1 MGVGLP
7 AESVNYQIRLC
18 LLCRLVRAGVGCERK
33 AALGTVRQCDIRR
46 QPILPCQVQRS
57 ASRSLRIMIKH
68 LPAML
73 SRTRR
78 HAGIKSF
85 GLQVSGEVSA
95 CSGMLRASAIVTTFS
110 FMLTDKC
117 HLSRVLD
124 QHRML
129 LKQLLHLHRYSDGL
143 FRVLAIA
150 FTAYTDCGSSA
161 GRLLSTDP

>member
-1 MGVGLP
+1 MKYTRGP
-7 AESVNYQIRLC
+7 AEYFGRWSSCRIRLLPDPFVSPLSSC
-18 LLCRLVRAGVGCERK
+18 QSWSWLRTQGSSRC
-33 AALGTVRQCDIRR
+33 TVRQCDIRR

-68 LPAML
+68 IPAML

-78 HAGIKSF
+78 HAGIKSC

-95 CSGMLRASAIVTTFS
+95 CSSMLRASAIVTTFS
-110 FMLTDKC
+110 SILTDKC

-129 LKQLLHLHRYSDGL
+129 LKQLLHLQQ
-143 FRVLAIA
+143 IQ
-150 FTAYTDCGSSA
+150 
-161 GRLLSTDP
+161 